1 MLCLVIRRSVCRG
14 QHSEPPN
21 GQCGGDHHA
30 RQAAGAGC
38 GCGGPGRGA
47 VRESN
52 SASAE
57 TRRDSSAPAPRTPTP
72 GFASCRSDPDDDY
85 AFLLAPCHR
94 RGNAAPGPRAGPS
107 LPCRL
112 HDALIANGWVSES
125 DYVRAVAAH
134 VGLPAVA
141 GARLAELS
149 PAASY
154 PPWPS
159 VMAGIFQGREVVA
172 VEARSFAPRVLRSI
186 AAAGD
191 ARRKRF
197 VLATR
202 AEMARATERQR
213 APALMDA
220 AVNGLCR
227 RSAEMSARTPHPHWQ
242 VLLLVGLVGLIIGS
256 AVVAPDVTISALAAL
271 LALPFFCVVLTRC
284 CAVSE
289 LLRSPARQS
298 SRAAE
303 ARLDDASLPVYTV
316 LVALYR
322 EAEVLPGLVRRW
334 PLSIIP
340 PPSCKSCWRSKATTS
355 KRGEPPLRWTFRA
368 TSRSLSC
375 PTAVRAP
382 SPRPSTMRW
391 AWRAAIS
398 SSCTMPRTCRSPI
411 RFAAL
416 SRCLRTPARRSPAC
430 RPSSTSTMRGKLA
443 HPSVHARIRGTLR
456 RHPARRSSAST
467 SPCRSAARPITFV
480 PACCGASAPGTPTTS
495 PRMPTSASAS
505 PAKASAP
512 RRSPP
517 ARGRRRP
524 SSSAT
529 GSGSARAGSRAGCRP
544 ISSTTASRAAFSGS
558 SAGSGGLAC
567 TCLWA
572 ASCFP
577 PSCTL
582 GAICC

>member
-1 MLCLVIRRSVCRG
+1 MLVRR
-14 QHSEPPN
+14 Q
-21 GQCGGDHHA
+21 A
-30 RQAAGAGC
+30 RVAAAGALGEARFANRTALRQRPA
-38 GCGGPGRGA
+38 GILARLRR
-47 VRESN
+47 VRQ
-52 SASAE
+52 
-57 TRRDSSAPAPRTPTP
+57 RRLAPVPATI
-72 GFASCRSDPDDDY
+72 PDDDY
-85 AFLLAPCHR
+85 AFLLAHVIDAATLR
-94 RGNAAPGPRAGPS
+94 RARALAQSAAVP
-107 LPCRL
+107 L

-125 DYVRAVAAH
+125 DYVRAVAGH

-141 GARLAELS
+141 GAPLAELS

-227 RSAEMSARTPHPHWQ
+227 RSAEMSARTPHAHWQ

-256 AVVAPDVTISALAAL
+256 AIVAPDVTISALAAL

-289 LLRSPARQS
+289 LLRSPVRQTL
-298 SRAAE
+298 RAAK

-322 EAEVLPGLVRRW
+322 EAEVLSGLVRALAALDYPAAKLQILLALESDDLETRRAAAALDL
-334 PLSIIP
+334 P
-340 PPSCKSCWRSKATTS
+340 
-355 KRGEPPLRWTFRA
+355 A

-382 SPRPSTMRW
+382 SPRPSTMR
-391 AWRAAIS
+391 
-398 SSCTMPRTCRSPI
+398 
-411 RFAAL
+411 
-416 SRCLRTPARRSPAC
+416 
-430 RPSSTSTMRGKLA
+430 
-443 HPSVHARIRGTLR
+443 
-456 RHPARRSSAST
+456 
-467 SPCRSAARPITFV
+467 
-480 PACCGASAPGTPTTS
+480 
-495 PRMPTSASAS
+495 
-505 PAKASAP
+505 
-512 RRSPP
+512 
-517 ARGRRRP
+517 
-524 SSSAT
+524 
-529 GSGSARAGSRAGCRP
+529 
-544 ISSTTASRAAFSGS
+544 
-558 SAGSGGLAC
+558 
-567 TCLWA
+567 
-572 ASCFP
+572 
-577 PSCTL
+577 
-582 GAICC
+582 